1 MIGLSLADHAL
12 PVIVRPTAAALY
24 LCTLS
29 TGTMASV
36 NKLVYNTG
44 TMEFNQT
51 FMGRVRQLLSQ
62 SSPDQSEDVR
72 EVRPFFIIVMA
83 VLAFLYGVAVYGS
96 PDLRA
101 PARLIPFTVL
111 MLAHAV
117 LHWFSPRLAFPLRR
131 GLVYL
136 AVQGALAFAL
146 TLLANN
152 ATLILGLYM
161 GLIGEAIGILRNA
174 RLSTIAVI
182 FYLGLAAINFVLI
195 SGWRELP
202 FWALAT
208 ALVVFFVIAYVSLY
222 NRQVE
227 ARARAQTLLS
237 ELETAHR
244 ELAEYAA
251 RVEDLTLA
259 AERQRMARELHDT
272 LAQGLAGLILQ
283 LEAANSHLA
292 SGRAERAKEIL
303 VQAMARARNTLA
315 DARRA
320 IGDLRQGVA
329 IPEDF
334 AEAVRQEA
342 VRFSTATGI
351 PCTLDLGSL
360 PPLPDDIR
368 EHALRV
374 VSEGLTNV
382 ARHAQ
387 ASQVWIRLASGG
399 DCLEVEVRDDGVGFD
414 PAVAA
419 TQSGHY
425 GLLGMRE
432 RARLAGGTL
441 VVESAPGKGAT
452 LQLNVPLNRC

>member
-1 MIGLSLADHAL
+1 
-12 PVIVRPTAAALY
+12 
-24 LCTLS
+24 
-29 TGTMASV
+29 
-36 NKLVYNTG
+36 
-44 TMEFNQT
+44 
-51 FMGRVRQLLSQ
+51 MGRVRRLLSQ

-72 EVRPFFIIVMA
+72 EVRPFFLIVMA
-83 VLAFLYGVAVYGS
+83 VLAFLYGLAVFRS
-96 PDLRA
+96 PGLRA

-117 LHWFSPRLAFPLRR
+117 LHWFSPRVAFFRQGIP
-131 GLVYL
+131 YL
-136 AVQGALAFAL
+136 AVQGALAFVL
-146 TLLANN
+146 TLLTND
-152 ATLILGLYM
+152 TTMILGLYT
-161 GLIGEAIGILRNA
+161 GLIGEAVGILRNT
-174 RLSTIAVI
+174 RLSAVAVI
-182 FYLGLAAINFVLI
+182 FYLGLATINFVLI
-195 SGWRELP
+195 SGWQGLP
-202 FWALAT
+202 FWTLVTALA
-208 ALVVFFVIAYVSLY
+208 VFFVVAYVSLY

-227 ARARAQTLLS
+227 ARERAQALLS

-251 RVEDLTLA
+251 RVEDLALA

-303 VQAMARARNTLA
+303 VQAMTRARNTLA

-320 IGDLRQGVA
+320 IGDLRQGAA
-329 IPEDF
+329 IPEDLT
-334 AEAVRQEA
+334 EAVRQEA
-342 VRFSTATGI
+342 DHFATATGI
-351 PCTLDLGSL
+351 ACTLDLATL

-387 ASQVWIRLASGG
+387 ASQVWIRLACG
-399 DCLEVEVRDDGVGFD
+399 DDGLEVEVRDDGVGFD
-414 PAVAA
+414 PAAA
-419 TQSGHY
+419 AAQSGHY
-425 GLLGMRE
+425 GLFGMRE

-441 VVESAPGKGAT
+441 VVESAPGKGTT
-452 LQLNVPLNRC
+452 LRLSVPLKAGYYNQ

>member
-1 MIGLSLADHAL
+1 
-12 PVIVRPTAAALY
+12 
-24 LCTLS
+24 
-29 TGTMASV
+29 MASL

-44 TMEFNQT
+44 TMEPHQSFL
-51 FMGRVRQLLSQ
+51 GRVQRLLSQ

-101 PARLIPFTVL
+101 PARLIPFTLL
-111 MLAHAV
+111 MLAHAI
-117 LHWFSPRLAFPLRR
+117 LHWFSPRLAFPVRR

-152 ATLILGLYM
+152 ATLILGLYA

-174 RLSTIAVI
+174 RLSAIAVI
-182 FYLGLAAINFVLI
+182 VYLGLATINFVSI
-195 SGWRELP
+195 SGWQGLLLQ
-202 FWALAT
+202 ALAT
-208 ALVVFFVIAYVSLY
+208 ALMVFFVVAYVSLY

-227 ARARAQTLLS
+227 ARDRAQALLS
-237 ELETAHR
+237 ELETAHK

-251 RVEDLTLA
+251 RIEDLTLA

-272 LAQGLAGLILQ
+272 LSQGLAGLILQ
-283 LEAANSHLA
+283 LEAANSHLT
-292 SGRAERAKEIL
+292 SGRTERAQAIL
-303 VQAMARARNTLA
+303 QQAMARARDTLA

-334 AEAVRQEA
+334 AEAVREEA
-342 VRFSTATGI
+342 DRFSTATGI

-360 PPLPDDIR
+360 PSLPDDIR

-399 DCLEVEVRDDGVGFD
+399 GCLEVEVRDDGVGFD
-414 PAVAA
+414 PAAAA

-425 GLLGMRE
+425 GLLGIRE

-441 VVESAPGKGAT
+441 IVESAPGKGAI
-452 LQLNVPLNRC
+452 LRLSVPLNRG

>member
-1 MIGLSLADHAL
+1 LIDLSLADHTP
-12 PVIVRPTAAALY
+12 PVIVPLSAAALY
-24 LCTLS
+24 LRTLS
-29 TGTMASV
+29 ARTMASV
-36 NKLVYNTG
+36 NKVVYNTG

-51 FMGRVRQLLSQ
+51 FMGRVRRLLSQ
-62 SSPDQSEDVR
+62 SPLDQSEEVR
-72 EVRPFFIIVMA
+72 EVRPFFLIVMA
-83 VLAFLYGVAVYGS
+83 VLAFLYGVAVSGS

-101 PARLIPFTVL
+101 PARLIPFTSL
-111 MLAHAV
+111 MLAHAI

-136 AVQGALAFAL
+136 AVQGALAFVL

-152 ATLILGLYM
+152 AALILGLYI

-174 RLSTIAVI
+174 RLSAIAVI

-195 SGWRELP
+195 SGWRGLS

-208 ALVVFFVIAYVSLY
+208 ALVVFFVVAYVSLY
-222 NRQVE
+222 TRQVE
-227 ARARAQTLLS
+227 ARERAQALLS

-292 SGRAERAKEIL
+292 NGRAERAKEIL

-320 IGDLRQGVA
+320 IGDLRQGAAV
-329 IPEDF
+329 PEDLS
-334 AEAVRQEA
+334 EAVREEA
-342 VRFSTATGI
+342 DHFATATGI
-351 PCTLDLGSL
+351 ACTLDLDSL
-360 PPLPDDIR
+360 PPLPDDMR
-368 EHALRV
+368 EHTLRV

-387 ASQVWIRLASGG
+387 ASQVWIRLASGD

-414 PAVAA
+414 PAAA
-419 TQSGHY
+419 AAQSGHY

-441 VVESAPGKGAT
+441 VVESTPGKGT
-452 LQLNVPLNRC
+452 VLRLCVPFNRC

>member
-1 MIGLSLADHAL
+1 
-12 PVIVRPTAAALY
+12 
-24 LCTLS
+24 
-29 TGTMASV
+29 MASV

-44 TMEFNQT
+44 TMESHQSFL
-51 FMGRVRQLLSQ
+51 GRVRWLLSQ

-72 EVRPFFIIVMA
+72 EVRPFFLIVMA
-83 VLAFLYGVAVYGS
+83 VLVFLYGVAVYGS
-96 PDLRA
+96 LDLRA
-101 PARLIPFTVL
+101 PARLIPFTLL
-111 MLAHAV
+111 MLVHAI

-136 AVQGALAFAL
+136 SVQGALAFAL
-146 TLLANN
+146 TVLANN
-152 ATLILGLYM
+152 ATLILGLYV

-174 RLSTIAVI
+174 RLSAIAVI
-182 FYLGLAAINFVLI
+182 VYLGLATINFVSI
-195 SGWRELP
+195 SGGQGLLL
-202 FWALAT
+202 WALAT
-208 ALVVFFVIAYVSLY
+208 ALMVFFVIAYVSLY
-222 NRQVE
+222 SRQTE
-227 ARARAQTLLS
+227 ARARAQALLS

-272 LAQGLAGLILQ
+272 LSQGLAGLILQ
-283 LEAANSHLA
+283 LEAANSHLT
-292 SGRAERAKEIL
+292 SGRTERAQAIL
-303 VQAMARARNTLA
+303 QQAMARARDTLA

-320 IGDLRQGVA
+320 IGDLRQGSAV
-329 IPEDF
+329 PTDF
-334 AEAVRQEA
+334 SEAVRAEVDHFA
-342 VRFSTATGI
+342 AATGI

-360 PPLPDDIR
+360 PSLPDDIR
-368 EHALRV
+368 EHVLRV

-387 ASQVWIRLASGG
+387 ASQVWIRVACGS

-414 PAVAA
+414 PTIAA
-419 TQSGHY
+419 AQSGHY

-441 VVESAPGKGAT
+441 VVESAPGKGT
-452 LQLNVPLNRC
+452 ILRLSVPLDCC